1 MMVHLLLDIQEKNRY
16 SPLCY
21 FIMCDNLAIRHEAN
35 FQIIDIRGSVP
46 FK

>member
-1 MMVHLLLDIQEKNRY
+1 MMVHLLLDIQEKYRY